1 MRVLSAEEVAVV
13 SGGLRQVF
21 WGFISNLI
29 YDAARGIADMTLPPL
44 LALLTLT
51 LAAGAALVLQYL
63 GIPPVDT
70 SLANNKL
77 AGWDWPGI
85 VLFSPLLETLLL
97 GGAFKLMASRLDR
110 RLAALLAALL
120 LAGMHE
126 WYAGGWGWVVLAPL
140 CVFTAPFALTRR
152 FRDAALLGGLT
163 HAFHNFYACILIS
176 WFPA

>member
-1 MRVLSAEEVAVV
+1 VAVDGMMGWHRRIACTDCV
-13 SGGLRQVF
+13 SFSVRQ
-21 WGFISNLI
+21 LL
-29 YDAARGIADMTLPPL
+29 TLPPL

-140 CVFTAPFALTRR
+140 CVFTAPFALIRR